1 MNELSLDEKVRAWV
15 RPEVL
20 GMSAY
25 HVQDS
30 DGLIKLDAMENPY
43 SIPDGLIDDWLAC
56 LRECSLNR
64 YPDPSA
70 STLRTAVRRCNF
82 IPDSA
87 EILFGNGSDEL
98 IQIILMT
105 VASPQAVIL
114 APSPSFV
121 MYRQIANSLGL
132 RFVAVDLEPDGFG
145 LDLQAMLS
153 AIERH
158 RPAVVFLAYPNN
170 PTGNLFDRTEIEAVL
185 EAAPG
190 LVVLDEA
197 YAPFANASFMAQ
209 LPHHDNLLVMRTVSK
224 LGLAG
229 LRLGFLAGP
238 PAWIEQFDK
247 IRLPYNINILTQ
259 VSAEFAIDHYSIFE
273 DQTRMICTERE
284 RIFTE
289 LSALPTLRVFPTRA
303 NFILFKLENR
313 ESNDV
318 FAALKNAG
326 VLIKNMGSAGGSLAN
341 CLRVTVGTVEENNA
355 FVDELRKVLSSQG
368 Q

>member
-1 MNELSLDEKVRAWV
+1 MNEQSVYEKVRSWV

-20 GMSAY
+20 GMAAY
-25 HVQDS
+25 HVQDAR
-30 DGLIKLDAMENPY
+30 GLIKLDAMENPY
-43 SIPDGLIDDWLAC
+43 SIPDDLVDDWLAC

-70 STLRTAVRRCNF
+70 STLRTAVRRCNS

-98 IQIILMT
+98 IQIILMA

-121 MYRQIANSLGL
+121 MYQQIAISLGL
-132 RFVAVDLEPDGFG
+132 QFVAVDLQPEGFG
-145 LDLQAMLS
+145 LDLQAMLY
-153 AIERH
+153 AIDRH
-158 RPAVVFLAYPNN
+158 QPAVVFLAYPNN
-170 PTGNLFDRTEIEAVL
+170 PTGNLFDHAAVEAIL
-185 EAAPG
+185 SAAPG

-197 YAPFANASFMAQ
+197 YAPFANASFMAH
-209 LPHHDNLLVMRTVSK
+209 LPRHDNLLVMRTVSK

-238 PAWIEQFDK
+238 MAWIEQFDK

-273 DQTRMICTERE
+273 NQTGMICAERE
-284 RIFTE
+284 RLFGE
-289 LSALPTLRVFPTRA
+289 LSAIPKLRVFPTRT

-313 ESNDV
+313 DSDDV

-326 VLIKNMGSAGGSLAN
+326 VLIKNMGPAGGALVN
-341 CLRVTVGTVEENNA
+341 CLRVTIGTVEENNA
-355 FVDELRKVLSSQG
+355 FVVELRKVLSCQG